1 MGHHHMG
8 LQYIIIIFCESFIN
22 FCLLEFCICLTNYS
36 YIWTLCWGI
45 LQFLSGALSYQC
57 TILLKAIDMDAFVC
71 EFIYLFVYRPTNS
84 VGFHQAAKEGSITIS
99 LKAILPKAA
108 WYWNESTSQ
117 VYIRFGIKQLGD
129 WKYNFGPGKVR

>member
-1 MGHHHMG
+1 MH
-8 LQYIIIIFCESFIN
+8 LCVSSS
-22 FCLLEFCICLTNYS
+22 ICLC
-36 YIWTLCWGI
+36 IG
-45 LQFLSGALSYQC
+45 QP
-57 TILLKAIDMDAFVC
+57 D
-71 EFIYLFVYRPTNS
+71 S
-84 VGFHQAAKEGSITIS
+84 VGFHQASKEGSITIS